1 MIGLPSEGETETRR
15 TNIVLCVTS
24 MKDLM
29 EKRLASMVDRPWAR
43 QLWAMKPAFSSAR
56 QIASSPSFQF
66 QLGMFS
72 RWAFITKQT
81 GKVAG
86 QKIQA
91 TGSYFIKEYFKTY
104 ASLTGRKLAIDE
116 KTDSQHSV
124 CSA

>member
-1 MIGLPSEGETETRR
+1 MIGLPSEGETETRHI
-15 TNIVLCVTS
+15 NIVLCVTS

-81 GKVAG
+81 GKVTR

-91 TGSYFIKEYFKTY
+91 NGSYFIKEYFNTY
-104 ASLTGRKLAIDE
+104 ASLTGRKLD
-116 KTDSQHSV
+116 
-124 CSA
+124 